1 MSSDATVDIV
11 IPTFNRAHLVGDAIG
26 SALTQSHPIGRVIV
40 VDDGSTDDTVTV
52 LAAIAATE
60 DRVHVIHQANTGP
73 SAARNRGV
81 AASDA
86 EFVAFAD
93 SDDLVVEDR
102 IEWQLAHLAAE
113 PDCRIVLGT
122 EELWI
127 GEGVTPPPTI
137 TPLLTHELPLYSY
150 PSMFMRR
157 TLFDALGGFDE
168 TLRIGEDLDLFI
180 RAAQE
185 GIRADFVERPAT
197 TRRIFGDNLTY
208 ENVGTD
214 ATLLR
219 LLHRNLNRRRTRSAT
234 VDTHDH
240 RSSSDA

>member
-1 MSSDATVDIV
+1 MSVDATVDVV
-11 IPTFNRAHLVGDAIG
+11 IPTFDRAHLVSDAIG
-26 SALTQSHPIGRVIV
+26 SALAQTHPIGRVIV
-40 VDDGSTDDTVTV
+40 VDDGSTDHTVDV
-52 LAAIAATE
+52 VSAIAATE
-60 DRVHVIHQANTGP
+60 DRVHIIAQANAGP
-73 SAARNRGV
+73 SGARNRGA

-86 EFVAFAD
+86 QFVAFAD
-93 SDDLVVEDR
+93 SDDLMIEDR

-113 PDCRIVLGT
+113 PDCQIVLGT
-122 EELWI
+122 EKLWI
-127 GEGVTPPPTI
+127 GDGVTPPPTI

-180 RAAQE
+180 RAAKQ
-185 GIRADFVERPAT
+185 GIRADLVARPAT

-219 LLHRNLNRRRTRSAT
+219 LLRRNLNRQRNTADT
-234 VDTHDH
+234 VDTPGHG
-240 RSSSDA
+240 SAGET